1 MEHILLW
8 MSDPFKRKRTRKGL
22 LKVEQIHQL
31 ARDITYGNRG
41 RLKGKSMEDINSSG
55 NCTTL
60 IMVAIIYWQAK
71 EISRIIKEN
80 NPEKSFLKRF

>member
-1 MEHILLW
+1 MWPQDAATLVLPLLW
-8 MSDPFKRKRTRKGL
+8 MSDPFKRKRTRKGH

-60 IMVAIIYWQAK
+60 IMAGIHLLAGEGDQ
-71 EISRIIKEN
+71 
-80 NPEKSFLKRF
+80 